1 MKIKKLMTILLALML
16 IVVMA
21 ACGGNSGSE
30 EAADAGEETSEAA
43 SGTPAIFATQ
53 DLSDTCTVS
62 KAGGYFEEYM
72 GDGISVE
79 NFASGR
85 DINNALKADSADF
98 GGAYG
103 ICPVAT
109 ALTSGVDF
117 KVIYIAT
124 RIQGTEGLVVREDA
138 GIESVKDLKG
148 KKVGVT
154 LASSGH
160 YGLLCALEDEGMT
173 ADDIELV
180 DMQPDAINA
189 AWMRGDIDVAYT
201 WNPTL
206 INLKNNG
213 GKVLLTVKD
222 LAEKGHSTYN
232 FYVVRTKYAEENPDQ
247 VVKFLKAVQKGAVQ
261 YKEDQDTAIKMAAD
275 RLELEEDVV
284 KEQMSDIYP
293 TLEEQMS
300 DDCFGSDNAAQN
312 LFNVASFLQ
321 QNGQIDDAKDVEFFK
336 SKIDTSYLE
345 QAIKELE
352 EEE

>member
-1 MKIKKLMTILLALML
+1 MKKLITILMALMM
-16 IVVMA
+16 IMA
-21 ACGGNSGSE
+21 MVSCGGSGGTE
-30 EAADAGEETSEAA
+30 EAADDSGSSEA
-43 SGTPAIFATQ
+43 SGAAAVFATQ

-72 GDGISVE
+72 GDAVSVE

-103 ICPVAT
+103 ICPVST
-109 ALTSGVDF
+109 ALASGVDF

-160 YGLLCALEDEGMT
+160 YGLLCALEDEGMS
-173 ADDIELV
+173 AEDIELV

-247 VVKFLKAVQKGAVQ
+247 VVAFLKAVQKGAVQ
-261 YKEDQDTAIKMAAD
+261 YRDDKETAIGMAAD

-312 LFNVASFLQ
+312 LYNVASFLQ
-321 QNGQIDDAKDVEFFK
+321 ENGQIDDAKDVEFFK

-345 QAIKELE
+345 QAMKELE
-352 EEE
+352 EEGK